1 MEMMFQTIYMKQNI
15 LRLVH
20 YLRPYRWNI
29 FFNVLCNILTVV
41 FSIISIP
48 MLIPFL
54 QILLGIEV
62 PPTVKPTFAWNINV
76 LVKTFYYE
84 LGQIIVQ
91 FGKERALIYVCAG
104 ISIVFFFKNLFKY
117 LSLYF
122 ITPLRNGIVRDIR
135 QELFEKTLRLQLS
148 YFNEE
153 RKGDL
158 LSRIATDVQEVEW
171 SILSVLERFIREPL
185 TIMGSIFVMLQLS
198 TPLTG
203 FVLLL
208 ILVTGL
214 VIGGIGRTLKKDS
227 GHLQGKLG
235 ELIAVLEEALGGLR
249 VIKGFNAESYQ
260 YKKFKTV
267 NDDYRNLLTKI
278 LRRRDLSSPLTE
290 FLGVSV
296 VCVLVWYGFK
306 RVQLGDLDGAGFIAF
321 LYAFFTVIE
330 PSKAVAEAYYH
341 IQKGLAAVD
350 RVDKILMA
358 KETITD
364 PVNPVALISLEQ
376 KIQYQNIGFH
386 YKTGEK
392 EILKN
397 ISFEIPKGQ
406 IIALVGASG
415 AGKSTIADLL
425 PRFYDCTEGK
435 VLIDNKN
442 IKDIKVSDL
451 RSLMGIVTQDAVLF
465 NDTIY
470 NNIVFGLQN
479 VNAEDVMH
487 AAKSANAY
495 DFIMATE
502 QGFQTNIGDR
512 GMKLSGGQRQRL
524 TIARALLKNPAIL
537 ILDEATSALDSEAE
551 KAVQAALNELM
562 RDRTALVIAHRL
574 STVQHANQIIVLNQ
588 GEIVERGTHEQL
600 LKQKGAYFKLVEMQ
614 GLKN

>member
-1 MEMMFQTIYMKQNI
+1 MKQNI
-15 LRLVH
+15 LRLAH
-20 YLRPYRWNI
+20 YLRPYQWNI
-29 FFNVLCNILTVV
+29 VFNVICNILTVL

-62 PPTVKPTFAWNINV
+62 PPAAKPTFAWNIAA

-91 FGKERALIYVCAG
+91 FGKERALIYVCSG
-104 ISIVFFFKNLFKY
+104 ISLVFFFKNLFKY

-135 QELFEKTLRLQLS
+135 QELFEKTLRLPLS
-148 YFNEE
+148 YFSDE

-171 SILSVLERFIREPL
+171 SILNVLERFIREPL
-185 TIMGSIFVMLQLS
+185 TIIGSIFVMLQLS

-203 FVLLL
+203 FVLIL
-208 ILVTGL
+208 ILITGV
-214 VIGGIGRTLKKDS
+214 VIGGIGRTLKKES
-227 GHLQGKLG
+227 TELQGKLG

-260 YKKFKTV
+260 YKKFGIV
-267 NDDYRNLLTKI
+267 NNSFRNLLTKI

-306 RVQLGDLDGAGFIAF
+306 RVSAGDLDGAGFIAF

-330 PSKAVAEAYYH
+330 PSKAIAEAYYY

-364 PVNPVALISLEQ
+364 PLNPIELTSFEQ
-376 KIQYQNIGFH
+376 KIEYQSVGFN

-392 EILKN
+392 QVLKN

-406 IIALVGASG
+406 IVALVGASG

-425 PRFYDCTEGK
+425 PRFYDCTEGNI
-435 VLIDNKN
+435 LIDGKK
-442 IKDIKVSDL
+442 IQQVKIAAL
-451 RSLMGIVTQDAVLF
+451 RNLMGIVTQDAVLF

-479 VNAEDVMH
+479 VQPDDVTR

-562 RDRTALVIAHRL
+562 RERTALVIAHRL
-574 STVQHANQIIVLNQ
+574 STVQHAHQILVLNQ

-600 LKQKGAYFKLVEMQ
+600 LERKGTYFKLVQMQ

>member
-1 MEMMFQTIYMKQNI
+1 MKQNI
-15 LRLVH
+15 LRLAH
-20 YLRPYRWNI
+20 YLRPYKWNI
-29 FFNVLCNILTVV
+29 VFNVLCNILTVL

-62 PPTVKPTFAWNINV
+62 PPAAKPTFAWNIAA

-91 FGKERALIYVCAG
+91 FGKERALIYVCSG
-104 ISIVFFFKNLFKY
+104 ISLVFFFKNLFKY

-122 ITPLRNGIVRDIR
+122 ITPMRNGIVRDIR
-135 QELFEKTLRLQLS
+135 QELFEKTLRLPLS
-148 YFNEE
+148 YFSDE

-171 SILSVLERFIREPL
+171 SILNVLERFIREPL
-185 TIMGSIFVMLQLS
+185 TIIGSIFVMLQLS

-203 FVLLL
+203 FVLIL
-208 ILVTGL
+208 ILITGV
-214 VIGGIGRTLKKDS
+214 VIGGIGRTLKKES
-227 GHLQGKLG
+227 TELQGKLG

-260 YKKFKTV
+260 YKKFGTV
-267 NDDYRNLLTKI
+267 NNGFRNLLTKI
-278 LRRRDLSSPLTE
+278 LRRRDMSSPLTE

-306 RVQLGDLDGAGFIAF
+306 RVSAGDLDGAGFIAF

-330 PSKAVAEAYYH
+330 PSKAIAEAYFY
-341 IQKGLAAVD
+341 IQKGLAAVE

-364 PVNPVALISLEQ
+364 PLNPIALTSFEQ
-376 KIQYQNIGFH
+376 KIEYQTVGFN

-392 EILKN
+392 QVLKN

-406 IIALVGASG
+406 MVALVGASG

-425 PRFYDCTEGK
+425 PRFYDCTEGNI
-435 VLIDNKN
+435 LIDNKN
-442 IKDIKVSDL
+442 VQHVKVSDL

-479 VNAEDVMH
+479 VQPNDVTR

-502 QGFQTNIGDR
+502 NGFQTNIGDR

-574 STVQHANQIIVLNQ
+574 STVQYAHQILVLNQ

-600 LKQKGAYFKLVEMQ
+600 LAQKGTYYKLVQMQ

>member
-1 MEMMFQTIYMKQNI
+1 MKQNI
-15 LRLVH
+15 LRLAH
-20 YLRPYRWNI
+20 YLRPYQWNI
-29 FFNVLCNILTVV
+29 VFNVICNILTVL

-62 PPTVKPTFAWNINV
+62 PPAAKPTFAWNIAA

-104 ISIVFFFKNLFKY
+104 ISLVFFFKNLFKY

-135 QELFEKTLRLQLS
+135 QELFEKTLRLPLS
-148 YFNEE
+148 YFSDE

-171 SILSVLERFIREPL
+171 SILNVLERFIREPL
-185 TIMGSIFVMLQLS
+185 TIIGSIFVMLQLS

-203 FVLLL
+203 FVLIL
-208 ILVTGL
+208 ILITGV
-214 VIGGIGRTLKKDS
+214 VIGGIGRTLKKES
-227 GHLQGKLG
+227 TELQGKLG

-260 YKKFKTV
+260 YKKFGIV
-267 NDDYRNLLTKI
+267 NNGFRNLLTKI

-306 RVQLGDLDGAGFIAF
+306 RVSAGDLDGAGFIAF

-330 PSKAVAEAYYH
+330 PSKAIAEAYYY

-364 PVNPVALISLEQ
+364 PLNPTELTSFEQ
-376 KIQYQNIGFH
+376 KIEYQTVGFY

-392 EILKN
+392 QVLKN

-406 IIALVGASG
+406 IVALVGASG

-425 PRFYDCTEGK
+425 PRFYDCTEGNI
-435 VLIDNKN
+435 LIDGKK
-442 IKDIKVSDL
+442 IQQVKIAAL
-451 RSLMGIVTQDAVLF
+451 RHLMGIVTQDAVLF

-479 VNAEDVMH
+479 VQPDDVTR

-495 DFIMATE
+495 DFILATE

-574 STVQHANQIIVLNQ
+574 STVQHAHQILVLNQ

-600 LKQKGAYFKLVEMQ
+600 LERKGTYFKLVQMQ